1 MTKDIKLHDFPNEI
15 KIKIF
20 KLLDLEDFIKY
31 YFYLKDFKNI
41 LDFII
46 KKYDYGSLHKS
57 LKINIDQK
65 YIIVKYQPDK
75 WGIKSKKEQVVTI
88 DDIDIYNENGKLT
101 YVFRYYYGVYGYHE
115 GIAYVNQIQN
125 TTQEQDHYIKN
136 GQYWKLPQQFYQS

>member
-1 MTKDIKLHDFPNEI
+1 MTKDIKLHNFPNEI

-46 KKYDYGSLHKS
+46 KEYDYGSLHKS

-65 YIIVKYQPDK
+65 YIIVKEIPDK
-75 WGIKSKKEQVVTI
+75 WGIKSIKRQVATI
-88 DDIDIYNENGKLT
+88 DGIDIYNENGKLT
-101 YVFRYYYGVYGYHE
+101 YVFSYFYGVFGFHE
-115 GIAYVNQIQN
+115 GFAYVNQIQN
-125 TTQEQDHYIKN
+125 TTQEQEHYIKK
-136 GQYWKLPQQFYQS
+136 GQFWKLPQQFYQS